1 MWFGANLFIYCRNH
15 FLKDLL
21 DPQKCYEAPANM
33 NNLSGVAI
41 NVLDIRGSHGK
52 LIPPTEYEN
61 KIVDGT
67 IVELEVV
74 SKLYMYLFFLHR

>member
-1 MWFGANLFIYCRNH
+1 M
-15 FLKDLL
+15 L

-67 IVELEVV
+67 VVELEVV